1 MWAIWGESEGLL
13 RPRPIR
19 CIEVDRRAESGE
31 SPERSRTR
39 HARRGPGPGARLRP
53 ARHLHLR
60 FRGGPRR
67 GLSCGPEGGGD
78 RGKRRERLDV
88 HHPAQTGPD
97 HNVDYDKV
105 PLELVA
111 NSERTF
117 PEAWIS
123 APNKIDVT
131 DDFLKYATPLIGED
145 WASVPII
152 NGRQRFTRFAPKFA
166 EKKLPA
172 YELQAGR

>member
-1 MWAIWGESEGLL
+1 MVNLLNDRGLAT
-13 RPRPIR
+13 RGAARGQVPGCDQRDT
-19 CIEVDRRAESGE
+19 CTYASVVDLDEAFRVGQKAAEIAASGE
-31 SPERSRTR
+31 NGWMSTILRK
-39 HARRGPGPGARLRP
+39 PGLIY
-53 ARHLHLR
+53 
-60 FRGGPRR
+60 
-67 GLSCGPEGGGD
+67 
-78 RGKRRERLDV
+78 
-88 HHPAQTGPD
+88 
-97 HNVDYDKV
+97 NVEYDKV

-117 PEAWIS
+117 PEAWI

-145 WASVPII
+145 WASVPVI

-172 YELQAGR
+172 YALQAARD